1 MSDVE
6 KICKTNHERRK
17 CAESYKRA
25 ARVVAASRKQKIMA
39 QRRHKRLRAAA
50 LACAMIT
57 GLAAAFVGMGI
68 ACFNMPTLIA
78 GSIAALTFLISGY
91 TFEIMADD
99 AAEEAF
105 SHELR

>member
-6 KICKTNHERRK
+6 KICKTNHERRR
-17 CAESYKRA
+17 CAESDKHA

-50 LACAMIT
+50 LTCAMIT

-68 ACFNMPTLIA
+68 AYWNMATLIS
-78 GSIAALTFLISGY
+78 GTIAALAFLTSGY
-91 TFEIMADD
+91 VFEIMADD
-99 AAEEAF
+99 AAEEAY